1 MSIELDLPSCSL
13 LAALCVAIAVIVL
26 KYSNQPDTHP
36 RMLCYQSEFYPAS
49 CSGES
54 AIIRSKLYPKGPP
67 SLSTIETLSG
77 FYHTCLSRNKEGKQL
92 FLGARANRQSTI
104 LWHSYDNALE
114 RVKHIYSGLIC
125 KTNLRPCTDKSS
137 SFLGIYASCSPE
149 VYMTEI
155 ACHWGGLVTVPIAAQ
170 AISSHILHVIRNAGL
185 SVLMIDDTHLEFILD
200 LILGSSITHII
211 VITHEQQ
218 SYREME
224 PLYGIKIFSLFDLE
238 KIGQEYVIERHK
250 KISPDSIASI
260 YYSNPKH
267 NTFSDHTNRQEE
279 KSLGVVLTHKNI
291 MSVIGKLLYSYSI
304 SLDRVQL
311 ASYLVH
317 FPSSHKAT
325 PKDRLMHSYSIDNIL
340 GYVFEAVICYA
351 GGSVVF
357 EDKVLLNEFNLDT
370 SLILPAIYES
380 KPTIYASGGPFLR
393 QIQKTIESKY
403 GNSFLYHRGLDRKC
417 RYHNQG
423 KVVSDCIYDMLVF
436 RDIRQRM
443 FGGSIRVLLVEDDDA
458 PKTDICTFYRA
469 VLGAQ
474 VIKTFSRPEM
484 SSSMVATIVYDYT
497 HDKRAIGAPLA
508 CSEIK
513 LIDTKEYTVKDV
525 PHPRGEIQV
534 RGSHIFKGY
543 WNHSA
548 LKDQNGWYSTGM
560 LGELLPN
567 GTLIM
572 LGSAIQQNMDN
583 NK

>member
-104 LWHSYDNALE
+104 LW
-114 RVKHIYSGLIC
+114 
-125 KTNLRPCTDKSS
+125 T
-137 SFLGIYASCSPE
+137 
-149 VYMTEI
+149 

-279 KSLGVVLTHKNI
+279 KSLGVVLTHK
-291 MSVIGKLLYSYSI
+291 
-304 SLDRVQL
+304 
-311 ASYLVH
+311 
-317 FPSSHKAT
+317 
-325 PKDRLMHSYSIDNIL
+325 
-340 GYVFEAVICYA
+340 
-351 GGSVVF
+351 
-357 EDKVLLNEFNLDT
+357 
-370 SLILPAIYES
+370 
-380 KPTIYASGGPFLR
+380 
-393 QIQKTIESKY
+393 
-403 GNSFLYHRGLDRKC
+403 
-417 RYHNQG
+417 
-423 KVVSDCIYDMLVF
+423 
-436 RDIRQRM
+436 
-443 FGGSIRVLLVEDDDA
+443 
-458 PKTDICTFYRA
+458 
-469 VLGAQ
+469 
-474 VIKTFSRPEM
+474 
-484 SSSMVATIVYDYT
+484 
-497 HDKRAIGAPLA
+497 
-508 CSEIK
+508 
-513 LIDTKEYTVKDV
+513 
-525 PHPRGEIQV
+525 
-534 RGSHIFKGY
+534 
-543 WNHSA
+543 
-548 LKDQNGWYSTGM
+548 
-560 LGELLPN
+560 
-567 GTLIM
+567 
-572 LGSAIQQNMDN
+572 
-583 NK
+583 